1 MLAHVIATS
10 AITTIPPITIFLVV
24 LITQVPAV
32 PPSCIDAKARFRR
45 YPTLVSTAPSQEMFP
60 AGHRVGITTP
70 KRKGS
75 LPIIVIRFSKSE
87 KQASIDIQT
96 SRQDAGGT
104 PCCDS
109 TLRIDMMVSH

>member
-32 PPSCIDAKARFRR
+32 PPSYIDAKAPFRR

-60 AGHRVGITTP
+60 AGHHVGTTNP

-75 LPIIVIRFSKSE
+75 LTIIVIRFSKSE
-87 KQASIDIQT
+87 KHRT
-96 SRQDAGGT
+96 SRPAPLASRRPQRPRSLLG
-104 PCCDS
+104 
-109 TLRIDMMVSH
+109 LQ